1 MLILVTDADI
11 LKLHNLHLTSLGW
24 SNDGTEHGEGGVS
37 EVVVNIPC
45 NSWLLSFI
53 QNSRMMAF

>member
-24 SNDGTEHGEGGVS
+24 SNDGTEHGEGGSVWS
-37 EVVVNIPC
+37 SGEYFLQFLVAV
-45 NSWLLSFI
+45 LYTE
-53 QNSRMMAF
+53 